1 MQSPSAFLIERDI
14 RFSFGPRIDSLDW
27 STAGSGDYHPNILSE
42 LTWTDIHSHQ
52 LTLEGSLILDQ
63 HFYGR
68 GAVSYASI
76 SSGQVQDSD
85 YDGDDRTL
93 EYSRSISQTRG
104 DDLWDFSAGI
114 GPPFRLGQHRLVLA
128 PLMGFAIHRQNL
140 RITDGIQ
147 VIASPPRTPPLG
159 PLDDGLNSTF
169 QAQWLGPWVGMDLRY
184 KTAQN
189 PLRSA
194 MAFEFNLEY
203 HFAVSYTAEADWN
216 LRSDLQHPVSFR
228 QSARGQGLLINGV
241 WSVQVHRRVGFS
253 FGLKYQNW
261 KTSSGTINIYRAD
274 GLVRQARLNSA
285 NWESTSFSMGVVYTF

>member
-1 MQSPSAFLIERDI
+1 LIEGDI
-14 RFSFGPRIDSLDW
+14 RFSLGPRFDSLDW
-27 STAGSGDYHPNILSE
+27 STAGNGDYHPNVLSE
-42 LTWTDIHSHQ
+42 LAWTNLHSHQ
-52 LTLEGSLILDQ
+52 LTLEGSLNLGP

-76 SSGQVQDSD
+76 VGGQVRDSD

-93 EYSRSISQTRG
+93 EYSRSISQTS
-104 DDLWDFSAGI
+104 DDNMWDFSAGI
-114 GPPFRLGQHRLVLA
+114 GPPFRIGQHRLVLA
-128 PLMGFAIHRQNL
+128 PLMGFAVHRQNL

-159 PLDDGLNSTF
+159 PLDDRLNSTF
-169 QAQWLGPWVGMDLRY
+169 QAQWQGPWVGMDLRY
-184 KTAQN
+184 KTAQH

-194 MAFEFNLEY
+194 MEFGLSLEY
-203 HFAVSYTAEADWN
+203 HFAVSYSAEANWN

-228 QSARGQGLLINGV
+228 QSAQGQGLLINGV
-241 WSVQVHRRVGFS
+241 WSIQVHRRVGFS

-261 KTSSGTINIYRAD
+261 TTSSGTIYIYRAD

-285 NWESTSFSMGVVYTF
+285 NWESTSFSMGVIYTF